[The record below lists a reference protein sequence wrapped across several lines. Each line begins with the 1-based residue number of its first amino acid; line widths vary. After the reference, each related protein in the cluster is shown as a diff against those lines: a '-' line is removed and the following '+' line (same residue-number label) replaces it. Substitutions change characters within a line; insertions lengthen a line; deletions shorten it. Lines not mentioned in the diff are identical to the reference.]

1 MNHIILRHREQRQQ
15 RDTPHIK
22 QEINEQHVC
31 HQIEQRQKIAAAQLF
46 AQSAGAIR
54 VRTVLRRGDVRSP
67 VTAPDI
73 EDAVLRPADVLPA
86 QAGALFAQQL
96 VGVVIV
102 RGGFQVIA
110 AVARLADHKI
120 VVAEQELPLR
130 RALGKPL
137 LDAARVIGAGHKAD
151 ALRLG
156 LILFVRRSPSALRKL
171 CCLAQVFVHSRS
183 LLSSLYGKV

>member
-1 MNHIILRHREQRQQ
+1 M
-15 RDTPHIK
+15 
-22 QEINEQHVC
+22 
-31 HQIEQRQKIAAAQLF
+31 
-46 AQSAGAIR
+46 
-54 VRTVLRRGDVRSP
+54 RGFF
-67 VTAPDI
+67 TAPDI

-120 VVAEQELPLR
+120 VVAEQELSLR

-137 LDAARVIGAGHKAD
+137 LDAARVVGAGCKAD

-156 LILFVRRSPSALRKL
+156 LILFVRRSPSAPRKL

>member
-1 MNHIILRHREQRQQ
+1 MRG
-15 RDTPHIK
+15 
-22 QEINEQHVC
+22 
-31 HQIEQRQKIAAAQLF
+31 LF
-46 AQSAGAIR
+46 A
-54 VRTVLRRGDVRSP
+54 
-67 VTAPDI
+67 APDV
-73 EDAVLRPADVLPA
+73 ENAVLRPADVLPA

-96 VGVVIV
+96 VWVVIV

-120 VVAEQELPLR
+120 VVAEQDLPLR

-156 LILFVRRSPSALRKL
+156 LILFVRRSPSAPRKL

-183 LLSSLYGKV
+183 LLSSLYAKYRRQAGFFQANSASIDKNRAQVYCYIAKKAGNSCLFSFHSKIG